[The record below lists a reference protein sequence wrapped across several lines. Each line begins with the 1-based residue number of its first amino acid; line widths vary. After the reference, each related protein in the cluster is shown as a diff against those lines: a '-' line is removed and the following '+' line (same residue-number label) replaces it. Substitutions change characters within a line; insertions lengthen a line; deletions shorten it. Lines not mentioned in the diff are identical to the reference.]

1 MPVQSI
7 SMNNIAFRGEV
18 AKKDEAQTLS
28 AKNLQRITGSIRK
41 NLFLR
46 LAGLQQSVLQQ
57 FVLQKAKKVSSEL
70 DIEEFRKIGEFDKG
84 IAKAKGKLF
93 TGSISA
99 PLENGK
105 AILEYE
111 KVF

>member
-28 AKNLQRITGSIRK
+28 AKKPAENNGVDK
-41 NLFLR
+41 KKLFLR

-57 FVLQKAKKVSSEL
+57 FVLQKAKRFL
-70 DIEEFRKIGEFDKG
+70 
-84 IAKAKGKLF
+84 L
-93 TGSISA
+93 
-99 PLENGK
+99 N
-105 AILEYE
+105 
-111 KVF
+111 